1 MGAVLGHVGMKKTK
15 GWLLSLSPV
24 GRLKKCRIGANPEG
38 IAATVTAL
46 NSIIH
51 IKSRPVRCL
60 NWGDS
65 MDKCS
70 FGDGVTIKPDGEN
83 ELDPCFYETVETYR
97 NVTVKVLRCTKCGHI
112 ELNWYMQDNTEVGDA
127 DG

>member
-1 MGAVLGHVGMKKTK
+1 M
-15 GWLLSLSPV
+15 S
-24 GRLKKCRIGANPEG
+24 
-38 IAATVTAL
+38 
-46 NSIIH
+46 
-51 IKSRPVRCL
+51 
-60 NWGDS
+60 
-65 MDKCS
+65 KCS